1 VAARTRPDMIYRQ
14 FDSRLAGP
22 RVQAVVIAVAD
33 QFHVPL
39 CHQALSAG
47 KHVLIEKPLGTTVE
61 ECEGLRAPIEASGL
75 TLQVGNNRRFE
86 PGMMAA
92 HRFVREELG
101 ELLSLD
107 AWYYDSVYR
116 YTMQD

>member
-1 VAARTRPDMIYRQ
+1 MV
-14 FDSRLAGP
+14 F
-22 RVQAVVIAVAD
+22 AVAD

-39 CHQALSAG
+39 CRQALAAG
-47 KHVLIEKPLGTTVE
+47 KHVLIEKPLGTTVD
-61 ECEGLRAPIEASGL
+61 ECEGLRVPVDASGL

-86 PGMMAA
+86 RGMMAV

-101 ELLSLD
+101 AILTLD

-116 YTMQD
+116 YTMQDNLYPVPVQTALAHWR